1 MLRLYFEN
9 GKSSSGL
16 NSNNI
21 SEADSLP
28 IPGRK
33 EYSCLGEVVEEFVS
47 NWDHIMD
54 TIDQVIKKNTLL
66 YQEHSDTDHS
76 DMDSHCDDF
85 YAFDWGDGYTAYIYK
100 YRVEMGI
107 IVSLTKGFV
116 LEDGGDDMTIGWIH
130 PDNADEPQLAFFTR
144 PFLECFSDSTKYG
157 EDLFFSILSCNGYIS
172 KCSGEVRWLFSEGLA
187 FGYKYCKFYVFNRF
201 TDQIKYQG
209 EDLTDDM
216 KKELDN
222 RLWNTG
228 W

>member
-9 GKSSSGL
+9 NKPSSDL

-21 SEADSLP
+21 FEADSLP

-54 TIDQVIKKNTLL
+54 TIDRIIKKNTLL

-85 YAFDWGDGYTAYIYK
+85 YAFDWGDGYTVYIYK

-107 IVSLTKGFV
+107 IVSLTKEFV
-116 LEDGGDDMTIGWIH
+116 LEDGGDDMTIGLI
-130 PDNADEPQLAFFTR
+130 
-144 PFLECFSDSTKYG
+144 
-157 EDLFFSILSCNGYIS
+157 
-172 KCSGEVRWLFSEGLA
+172 SEGLA
-187 FGYKYCKFYVFNRF
+187 FGYKYCKFYVFDRF

-209 EDLTDDM
+209 EELTDDM

-222 RLWNTG
+222 RLWNTE